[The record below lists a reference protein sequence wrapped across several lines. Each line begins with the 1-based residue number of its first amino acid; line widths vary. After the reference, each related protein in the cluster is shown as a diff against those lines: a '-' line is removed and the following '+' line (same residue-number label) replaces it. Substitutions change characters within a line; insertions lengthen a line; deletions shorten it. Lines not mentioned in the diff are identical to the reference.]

1 MKLFE
6 PLTLRSCTFRNRAWI
21 SPMCQYSAIDGMPN
35 SWHDVHLGAFAT
47 GGAGLV
53 MTEAAAVSPEGRISP
68 QDLGIWSDAQA
79 DRLEPIVKFAQAS
92 GAKFGVQLAHAGRKA
107 STQVPWEGSDY
118 VPSSAG
124 GWRAV
129 GASPVA
135 FGQLPEP
142 IELTTSDIVRVVH
155 DFATA
160 AFRADRIGCDVIEI
174 HGAHGYLINMFLSPL
189 ANLRTDQYG
198 GSFEGRIRM
207 PLEVVAAVRSAW
219 PQAKPLFF
227 RISATDWVEGGWTS
241 EDTVEFAKRLV
252 PLGVDLVDC
261 SSAGLMPGAKIP
273 IGPDYQVPFAE
284 AVRRQADIATAAVG
298 LITEPAQAEAIIAEG
313 RADAVML
320 GRAVLRDPH
329 WPLRAAAELGAETTW
344 PKQYLRARR

>member
-1 MKLFE
+1 
-6 PLTLRSCTFRNRAWI
+6 
-21 SPMCQYSAIDGMPN
+21 MPN

-68 QDLGIWSDAQA
+68 QDLGIWSDAKA

-118 VPSSAG
+118 VPPSDG
-124 GWRAV
+124 GWQTV

-142 IELTTSDIVRVVH
+142 TELTTSDIARVVH

-160 AFRADRIGCDVIEI
+160 ASRADRIGCDVIEI

-189 ANLRTDQYG
+189 TNLRTDQYG

-227 RISATDWVEGGWTS
+227 RISATDWVEGGWTG

-273 IGPDYQVPFAE
+273 IGPGYQVPFAE